1 MSPRHFA
8 RAFAAETGCT
18 PARYVERARVTAAA
32 RLLRTTRWTQ
42 DRIASRSGFG
52 SVDALQRAFAR
63 RHGVTLQT
71 FRRGGSAPAGM

>member
-18 PARYVERARVTAAA
+18 PARHVEQARVNAAA

-42 DRIASRSGFG
+42 ERIASRSGFG
-52 SVDALQRAFAR
+52 SVDALQRAFTR
-63 RHGVTLQT
+63 RHGVTLQA
-71 FRRGGSAPAGM
+71 FRRAGSAPAGM